1 MFLLLV
7 IAVLK
12 DLETETNF
20 AYHIKQL
27 KYNEPDV
34 WTSKDPKST
43 QIRNSMLYDAVRVC
57 AGDRISIKALVG
69 NKRDAA

>member
-20 AYHIKQL
+20 AYHIKEL
-27 KYNEPDV
+27 EYNKPDL
-34 WTSKDPKST
+34 WISKDTKSFNERN
-43 QIRNSMLYDAVRVC
+43 QMLFNAIRIC
-57 AGDRISIKALVG
+57 ASDRISIKALVG